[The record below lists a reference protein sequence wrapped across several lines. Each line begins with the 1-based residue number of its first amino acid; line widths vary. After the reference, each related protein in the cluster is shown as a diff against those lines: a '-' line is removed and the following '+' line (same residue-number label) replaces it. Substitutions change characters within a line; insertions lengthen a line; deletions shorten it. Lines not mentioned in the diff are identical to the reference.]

1 MSQKSFL
8 IAIDTGGTFT
18 DCIAV
23 DNFGKT
29 HTCKVLS
36 NSTLRGTIVKRIGEK
51 SFHINNSWQVE
62 KDIFQGYTF
71 LGLNSSAQLLESFD
85 TNYIIEKYDVINKI
99 IHLNKPL
106 PPQYLAE
113 NTSFEIT
120 AYEEAPILAARL
132 ITQTALNETFPPL
145 QMRLGSTKGTNALLE
160 RKGAK
165 TAFLVTK
172 GFKDLLLIKNQQRPD
187 LFALEIRKPKPIYT
201 EGGEIDERLNADG
214 SVFKALKISD
224 LDNLTKRLKKQNIQ
238 SVAIALMNSYRNPA
252 HEIILKEHLQ
262 KHFDYVSISSELS
275 QQIKFVP
282 RAETTVVNAYL
293 APILDTYIKNIVS
306 KLPDGTLR
314 VMTSAG
320 SLVHANLFYP
330 KDSLLSGP
338 AGGIVGAATIGKT
351 SGFNKLI
358 TFDMGG
364 TSTDVAR
371 FDGDY
376 EYKFD
381 VTIGAVTVFSP
392 ALNIETVAAGGGS
405 ICTFDGFKL
414 CVGPE
419 SAGASPGP
427 ACYGAGGPLTITDTH
442 LLLGRIDSSQFG
454 IPVFPEAAMHQLGIL
469 QSIILEKT
477 GKMMQKEEILNGFL
491 DIANERMADAIKR
504 ISVAKGYAP
513 PQYAL
518 VAFGGAG
525 GLHACSM
532 ARMLNIRTVVLPQ
545 YAGLLSA
552 YGILN
557 AKIERFSEKQ
567 ILKTVSQISFKNL
580 KIAFQNIAH
589 EALEKVAAEGILKD
603 HISIKMQT
611 VYCRLKGQDAALD
624 VPFDADFQENFKKK
638 YQVIY
643 GHWIENREI
652 EIESIRVIATETNV
666 ARTISPCYSNVAR
679 TNSPCY
685 VQSPKPHHF
694 TQAFV
699 ENKWQQIPVFF
710 RQDLVEND
718 EITGFALLLDN
729 YSTTVIEQDFKL
741 IMDAQGTAILTHFS
755 PKKDIKPKT
764 KTSQTIDL
772 ELFINRFTNIAENM
786 GVLLQRTALS
796 VNVKERLDFSCALLD
811 AQGYLIANAPH
822 IPVHLGSL
830 GVCVRT
836 VLQHFKLEEGDT
848 IVTNHP
854 AFGGSHLPDVTLIT
868 PVYVASPS
876 SEPVKSDLSDSLNS
890 DKSEYTGSAKAEATL
905 IGYVCNR
912 CHHSEI
918 GGIRPASMPPDATKL
933 VQEGVIISPQYLVK
947 KGVIDWESIRSI
959 LLETP
964 YPTRAIDE
972 NMADLNAAL
981 AANLNGVQALQ
992 ALVAEQGLKTVH
1004 FYMQSLKDY
1013 TAERLKASL
1022 KSRFTSANCT
1032 IQQDGTEGGVFQA
1045 TEKLDDGSVLKVI
1058 ITISDE
1064 KVIFDFTGTSA
1075 VHKGNLNA
1083 TPAIVNSVV
1092 IYVLRLLLKDN
1103 IPLNEGIMQHVS
1115 LVLPKNSMLNPDFR
1129 GTDESSVLRGTDES
1143 SVLRDDPAVV
1153 GGNVETSQR
1162 LTDTLLKALG
1172 LLACGQGTMN
1182 NTLFGNETFGYYET
1196 ICGGAG
1202 AGDGFNG
1209 ADATHTHMT
1218 NTRIT
1223 DPEIMELRYPVR
1235 LDAFSIRKNSGG
1247 KGLFKGGNGII
1258 RKITFLAPVTL
1269 SILSQHRVVA
1279 PFGLKGGGNGK
1290 KGKQYLI
1297 LGDKTIKLLRGIDG
1311 ANINVGEQ
1319 LVIETPGGGG
1329 FGKVGEP

>member
-1 MSQKSFL
+1 MSEKSFL

-18 DCIAV
+18 DCIAL
-23 DNFGKT
+23 DNTGKI

-36 NSTLRGTIVKRIGEK
+36 NSTLRGTIVKHIGEK
-51 SFHINNSWQVE
+51 SFQIRNNWHVE

-71 LGLNSSAQLLESFD
+71 KILNVHEQPSKGFKPLEGLKDEFL
-85 TNYIIEKYDVINKI
+85 IEKYDIVHKI
-99 IHLNKPL
+99 IHLNKPIP
-106 PPQYLAE
+106 PPQYLGE

-120 AYEEAPILAARL
+120 AHEEAPILAARL
-132 ITQTALNETFPPL
+132 ITQTALGKKFPSL

-172 GFKDLLLIKNQQRPD
+172 GFKDLLVIKNQQRPD
-187 LFALEIRKPKPIYT
+187 LFALEIVKPSPLYT
-201 EGGEIDERLNADG
+201 KGCEIEERLNADG
-214 SVFKALKISD
+214 SVFNSLKIN
-224 LDNLTKRLKKQNIQ
+224 NLEKLIKQLKKENIE
-238 SVAIALMNSYRNPA
+238 SVAVALMHSYRNPE
-252 HEIILKEHLQ
+252 HEIDLKNHLK
-262 KHFDYVSISSELS
+262 KHFNYVSISSELS

-293 APILDTYIKNIVS
+293 APILDKYISNILS
-306 KLPDGTLR
+306 KLPDNSLR

-320 SLVHANLFYP
+320 SLVHAQLFHP

-351 SGFNKLI
+351 SNFTQLI

-371 FDGDY
+371 FDGHY

-381 VTIGAVTVFSP
+381 VTIGTATVFSP

-405 ICTFDGFKL
+405 ICAFDGFKL

-427 ACYGAGGPLTITDTH
+427 ACYGASGPLTITDVN
-442 LLLGRIDSSQFG
+442 LLLGRLDASQFG
-454 IPVFPEAAMHQLGIL
+454 IPVFPEAALKQLDIL
-469 QSIILEKT
+469 QAFIFEKT
-477 GKMMQKEEILNGFL
+477 NKMLEKEEILNGFL
-491 DIANERMADAIKR
+491 EIANERMSDAIKK
-504 ISVAKGYAP
+504 ISVGKGYAP

-532 ARMLNIRTVVLPQ
+532 ARMLNMDTVLLPQ

-557 AKIERFSEKQ
+557 AQIERFSEKQ
-567 ILKTVSQISFKNL
+567 ILKTVSQISFKD
-580 KIAFQNIAH
+580 
-589 EALEKVAAEGILKD
+589 LEKEFENIINEATEKVVAEGVSKANIL
-603 HISIKMQT
+603 IKMQT

-624 VPFDADFQENFKKK
+624 VPFAADFQDLFKQK

-652 EIESIRVIATETNV
+652 EIESIRVIANEKKEKLH
-666 ARTISPCYSNVAR
+666 SPTRLSQFSKLGESN
-679 TNSPCY
+679 TKSPT
-685 VQSPKPHHF
+685 PHHY
-694 TQAFV
+694 TKAFV
-699 ENKWQQIPVFF
+699 QNEWQDIPVFF

-718 EITGFALLLDN
+718 EIQGFALLLDS

-741 IMDAQGTAILTHFS
+741 KMDSNGTAILTRFS
-755 PKKDIKPKT
+755 PQNPIDLKDLRGLDSKNES
-764 KTSQTIDL
+764 SQTIDL

-811 AQGYLIANAPH
+811 AEGYLIANAPH

-836 VLQHFKLEEGDT
+836 VLQHFKLEPGDS

-868 PVYVASPS
+868 PVYDV
-876 SEPVKSDLSDSLNS
+876 S
-890 DKSEYTGSAKAEATL
+890 DKAKTTL

-918 GGIRPASMPPDATKL
+918 GGIRPASMPPNATKL
-933 VQEGVIISPQYLVK
+933 MQEGVIISPQYLVK
-947 KGVIDWESIRSI
+947 KGVINWQSIRSV
-959 LLETP
+959 LLSTP

-972 NMADLNAAL
+972 NIADLNAAL

-992 ALVAEQGLKTVH
+992 TLVAEQGLSRVH
-1004 FYMQSLKDY
+1004 FYMKKLKDY

-1022 KSRFTSANCT
+1022 KARF
-1032 IQQDGTEGGVFQA
+1032 TEGGIFQA
-1045 TEKLDDGSVLKVI
+1045 TEKMDDGTVLKVH
-1058 ITISDE
+1058 ITLTDE
-1064 KVIFDFTGTSA
+1064 KVIFDFTGTSP
-1075 VHKGNLNA
+1075 VHMGNLNA

-1092 IYVLRLLLKDN
+1092 IYVLRLLLTDN
-1103 IPLNEGIMQHVS
+1103 IPLNEGIMQHIS
-1115 LVLPKNSMLNPDFR
+1115 LILPKNSILNPDFNR
-1129 GTDESSVLRGTDES
+1129 GT
-1143 SVLRDDPAVV
+1143 DDPAVV

-1162 LTDTLLKALG
+1162 LTDTLLKAFS

-1202 AGDGFNG
+1202 AGDGFKG

-1235 LDAFSIRKNSGG
+1235 LDEFSIRKNSGG
-1247 KGLFKGGNGII
+1247 KGLFNGGDGIV
-1258 RKITFLAPVTL
+1258 RKITFLAPVAL
-1269 SILSQHRVVA
+1269 SILSQHRNVA
-1279 PFGLKGGGNGK
+1279 PFGLNGGKNGK
-1290 KGKQYLI
+1290 KGRQYLI
-1297 LGDKTIKLLRGIDG
+1297 LGDKTLKILRGVDG
-1311 ANINVGEQ
+1311 ADILAGEQ

-1329 FGKVGEP
+1329 FGNEKKYS

>member
-1 MSQKSFL
+1 MSHTSFL
-8 IAIDTGGTFT
+8 LAIDTGGTFT
-18 DCIAV
+18 DAIAV
-23 DNFGKT
+23 DNFGEI

-36 NSTLRGTIVKRIGEK
+36 NSTLRGTVLKILGEK
-51 SFHINNSWQVE
+51 SFQVHNNWMLE

-71 LGLNSSAQLLESFD
+71 KVLNAAAQTSESLD
-85 TNYIIEKYDVINKI
+85 TPYLIEKYDFENKI
-99 IHLNKPL
+99 IHLNKLLP
-106 PPQYLAE
+106 PPQYLSE
-113 NTSFEIT
+113 NTAFEIT
-120 AYEEAPILAARL
+120 AFEEAPILAARL
-132 ITQTALNETFPPL
+132 ITQTALSEIFPSL

-160 RKGAK
+160 RKGAN

-172 GFKDLLLIKNQQRPD
+172 GFKDLLVIKNQQRPE
-187 LFALEIRKPKPIYT
+187 LFALEIRKPEPLYT

-214 SVFKALKISD
+214 TVFNALTINN
-224 LDNLTKRLKKQNIQ
+224 LDNLTIRLKHKKIQ
-238 SVAIALMNSYRNPA
+238 SVAIALMHSYRNPV
-252 HEIILKEHLQ
+252 HEIILKEHLK

-293 APILDTYIKNIVS
+293 APILDAYIKNIIS
-306 KLPDGTLR
+306 KLPDDSLR

-320 SLVHANLFYP
+320 SLIHAALFHP

-338 AGGIVGAATIGKT
+338 AGGIVGAATIGKA

-371 FDGDY
+371 FDSDY
-376 EYKFD
+376 DYKFD
-381 VTIGAVTVFSP
+381 VTIGAATVFSP

-405 ICTFDGFKL
+405 ICSFDGYKL

-427 ACYGAGGPLTITDTH
+427 ACYGAGGPLTITDVN
-442 LLLGRIDSSQFG
+442 LLLGRIDASQFG
-454 IPVFPEAAMHQLGIL
+454 IPVFPEAALQQLTVL
-469 QSIILEKT
+469 QGHVLEKT
-477 GKMMQKEEILNGFL
+477 HKTMQKEGILNGFL
-491 DIANERMADAIKR
+491 DIANERMADAIKQ

-532 ARMLNIRTVVLPQ
+532 ARRLNMDTILLPQ

-557 AKIERFSEKQ
+557 AQIERFSEKQ
-567 ILKTVSQISFKNL
+567 ILKTVSQIPYENL
-580 KIAFQNIAH
+580 EIEFQNIADN
-589 EALEKVAAEGILKD
+589 AIQKVAAEGISRAN
-603 HISIKMQT
+603 ISIKMQT

-624 VPFDADFQENFKKK
+624 VPFDTNFTENFKAK
-638 YQVIY
+638 YQAIY
-643 GHWIENREI
+643 GHWIDNREI
-652 EIESIRVIATETNV
+652 EIVSIRVMACEIKEQSVNPKPEAKFSKFSTKESVRKKLGKSETQ
-666 ARTISPCYSNVAR
+666 TPS
-679 TNSPCY
+679 
-685 VQSPKPHHF
+685 PHHF
-694 TQAFV
+694 IQAYV
-699 ENKWQQIPVFF
+699 ENKWQQVPVFF
-710 RQDLVEND
+710 RQDLVEKD
-718 EITGFALLLDN
+718 EIIGFALLLDN
-729 YSTTVIEQDFKL
+729 YSTTVIEQDFTL
-741 IMDAQGTAILTHFS
+741 IIDEQGTAIL
-755 PKKDIKPKT
+755 KRQAVAQEVKNKT
-764 KTSQTIDL
+764 EASQILDL
-772 ELFINRFTNIAENM
+772 ELFINRFTHIAENM

-811 AQGYLIANAPH
+811 AQGFLIANAPH

-836 VLQHFKLEEGDT
+836 VLKHFTLEEGDT
-848 IVTNHP
+848 IITNHP

-868 PVYVASPS
+868 PVYVAS
-876 SEPVKSDLSDSLNS
+876 
-890 DKSEYTGSAKAEATL
+890 DKSEATATL

-933 VQEGVIISPQYLVK
+933 VEEGVIIPPQYLVK
-947 KGVIDWESIRSI
+947 KGVIDWQSIRSV
-959 LLETP
+959 LLDTT
-964 YPTRAIDE
+964 YPTRAIEE

-992 ALVAEQGLKTVH
+992 ALVKEQGIEAVH
-1004 FYMQSLKDY
+1004 FYMQRLKDY
-1013 TAERLKASL
+1013 TADRLKASL
-1022 KSRFTSANCT
+1022 KARF
-1032 IQQDGTEGGVFQA
+1032 TEGGVFQA
-1045 TEKLDDGSVLKVI
+1045 TEKLDDGTVLKVK
-1058 ITISDE
+1058 ITMGNE
-1064 KVIFDFTGTSA
+1064 KVIFDFTGTSP

-1092 IYVLRLLLKDN
+1092 IYVLRLLLKEN
-1103 IPLNEGIMQHVS
+1103 IPLNEGIMQHVT
-1115 LVLPKNSMLNPDFR
+1115 LILPENSILNPNFNIPV
-1129 GTDESSVLRGTDES
+1129 TANLFAEKIKANKFAATEAAN
-1143 SVLRDDPAVV
+1143 PAVV

-1182 NTLFGNETFGYYET
+1182 NTLFGNDTFGYYET

-1235 LDAFSIRKNSGG
+1235 LEEFSVRKNSGG
-1247 KGLFKGGNGII
+1247 KGLFKGGNGIV
-1258 RKITFLAPVTL
+1258 RRITFLAPFTL
-1269 SILSQHRVVA
+1269 SILSQHRIVA
-1279 PFGLKGGGNGK
+1279 PFGLKGGKKGK

-1297 LGDKTIKLLRGIDG
+1297 LNDKTVKILRGVDG
-1311 ANINVGEQ
+1311 ANIEAGEQ

-1329 FGKVGEP
+1329 YGKV